1 MFQVLRRV
9 VAVIGIVG
17 VFGATSVYS
26 RVISGNEIQFQ
37 QQVRHMLFYLKN
49 KCSHFVHSKL
59 LQFEKEFLQVYKMF
73 HFIKKGV
80 GVEEIVMGNMKC
92 NVFGLCFLFCFFFCF
107 FFQLQNGVQS
117 VRKIGSKK
125 YWKWRFWEKILIPR
139 FFVVV
144 VVNSSQFNVKRKSYN
159 IRIYHK

>member
-1 MFQVLRRV
+1 MFQVLKRV

-92 NVFGLCFLFCFFFCF
+92 NVFGLCFLFCFFFLF
-107 FFQLQNGVQS
+107 FFSTSEWCPKRTKNWQQ
-117 VRKIGSKK
+117 
-125 YWKWRFWEKILIPR
+125 KILKMA
-139 FFVVV
+139 FL
-144 VVNSSQFNVKRKSYN
+144 RKNFDTTVFCCSCCEQ
-159 IRIYHK
+159 